1 MSENKKIIIIF
12 IAALLAAETG
22 NNPNVELYGTG

>member
-1 MSENKKIIIIF
+1 MYENKKIIIF
-12 IAALLAAETG
+12 IAALLAVETG